1 MLLKIFLR
9 FCIVCFNFHS
19 YTVEFVWYEGK
30 VEGRIGV
37 RRLVEGF
44 QYRWL
49 LVGGKSGGNGV
60 GEAFQIP

>member
-1 MLLKIFLR
+1 M
-9 FCIVCFNFHS
+9 
-19 YTVEFVWYEGK
+19 
-30 VEGRIGV
+30 EGRIGV

-44 QYRWL
+44 WYRWL